1 MGRKDYSWVE
11 DLSNARVLR
20 SELVQEL
27 WSGYGELVRLYFD
40 DNNSLILKDIA
51 SPNNVDHP
59 RGWMTNRSDLRKRKS
74 YNVESSWYQGL
85 AKELAD
91 QTKIP
96 KLLGVKKGET
106 VAFALEDLNAI
117 GYDQRFVSLDLDRA
131 KLCLR
136 WLARF
141 HGMYLGVD
149 PKGLWPIGTYWHLD
163 TRPDEHEIMKECWLK
178 EHARAIDEKLNNARF
193 KTIVH
198 GDAKVANF
206 CFSEKDVAA
215 VDFQYVGGG
224 CGMKDVAYFISSCLT
239 AEEAMQY
246 EAELLDTYF
255 EELASHALTSEFQSL
270 EAEWRELYP
279 FAWADFARFLLG
291 WAPDHYKLNEYSLL
305 QVDKVKETL

>member
-11 DLSNARVLR
+11 DLLNARILR

-40 DNNSLILKDIA
+40 DDNSLILKDIA
-51 SPNNVDHP
+51 FPNNVDHP
-59 RGWMTNRSDLRKRKS
+59 RGWTTNRSDLRKRKS
-74 YNVESSWYQGL
+74 YQVELAWYQNQ
-85 AKELAD
+85 AKQLDD

-96 KLLGVKKGET
+96 NLLGVKKGET
-106 VAFALEDLNAI
+106 VAFVLEDLNAI

-141 HGMYLGVD
+141 HGIYLGVD

-163 TRPDEHEIMKECWLK
+163 TRPDEYEIMIEGWLK
-178 EHARAIDEKLNNARF
+178 ENAKAIDARLNNAQY

-206 CFSEKDVAA
+206 CFSENDVAA

-246 EAELLDTYF
+246 E
-255 EELASHALTSEFQSL
+255 
-270 EAEWRELYP
+270 
-279 FAWADFARFLLG
+279 
-291 WAPDHYKLNEYSLL
+291 N
-305 QVDKVKETL
+305 KVKSYCKSSL